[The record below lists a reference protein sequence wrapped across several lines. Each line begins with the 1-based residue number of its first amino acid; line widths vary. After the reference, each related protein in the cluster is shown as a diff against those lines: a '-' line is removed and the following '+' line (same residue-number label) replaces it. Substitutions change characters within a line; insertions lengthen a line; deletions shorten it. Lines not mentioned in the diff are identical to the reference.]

1 MTAPVRVLHGMH
13 GKGQRALAMSDGASH
28 RPSACRPAAS
38 WLTLGCSA
46 EAFGRRSARRPS
58 SQLPVECDGPPR
70 RAFRA
75 LRVLGQSSRETSA
88 VKKAGRASAG
98 GRGCC
103 DVAGWIDQ
111 FRIGSR
117 RRERPGGADHCTL
130 VPERRRSRLAA
141 GFRFDRLAFKESAA
155 LGGALAGGFVG
166 TVVLTSGLR
175 AGSELRLTRIDLPF
189 LLGTALFSDRIRAKA
204 AHTSRTSPSDS
215 LLGQLRTRGA

>member
-1 MTAPVRVLHGMH
+1 MLLGDCASPMATPASCGGLLLPALVLAAE
-13 GKGQRALAMSDGASH
+13 RIAASNLAV
-28 RPSACRPAAS
+28 PAA
-38 WLTLGCSA
+38 
-46 EAFGRRSARRPS
+46 
-58 SQLPVECDGPPR
+58 
-70 RAFRA
+70 RA

-130 VPERRRSRLAA
+130 VPERQRSRLAA
-141 GFRFDRLAFKESAA
+141 GFRFDRLAFRESAA

-175 AGSELRLTRIDLPF
+175 AGSELRLTRIDRPF
-189 LLGTALFSDRIRAKA
+189 LLGTALFSDRTRAKA